1 MKNKQI
7 KSDFFWNSKNF
18 TITNFT
24 VKLYKM
30 NKNGQFSLT
39 LKCDTNAMYLA
50 SFLSNYVILILNYKI
65 VHEKVSKIFVIF
77 KSIFCLN

>member
-1 MKNKQI
+1 
-7 KSDFFWNSKNF
+7 
-18 TITNFT
+18 
-24 VKLYKM
+24 M

-77 KSIFCLN
+77 KSIFCLKLNKMPYKCSIEVLLIFV